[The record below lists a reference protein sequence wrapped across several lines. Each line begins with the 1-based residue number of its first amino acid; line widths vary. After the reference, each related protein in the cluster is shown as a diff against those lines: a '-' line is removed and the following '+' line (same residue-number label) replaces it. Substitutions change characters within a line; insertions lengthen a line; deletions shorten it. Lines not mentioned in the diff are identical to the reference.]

1 MKDFKMEPMGMEE
14 EEFSLE
20 QMEKETEE
28 MLRVHYLD
36 DSNATFK
43 RTEGGFLSLETEGTA
58 YPRVQVV
65 RMFPFTDKDEFISIR
80 TPDERSK
87 EIGIVRDINKVSRQ
101 TKELLL
107 EQMNI
112 RYFTPI
118 ITKIIKIKEEYG
130 YAYWD
135 VVTDR
140 GECRFTIQMG
150 GSGVIHLSEN
160 RILIQD
166 IDENRFEI
174 PDIRTLTDVERK
186 RLDLF
191 L

>member
-1 MKDFKMEPMGMEE
+1 MEE
-14 EEFSLE
+14 FNLE

-36 DSNATFK
+36 DNNAVFK
-43 RTEGGFLSLETEGTA
+43 RTEGGFLSLETEGVT
-58 YPRVQVV
+58 YSRVQVV

-87 EIGIVRDINKVSRQ
+87 EIGIVRDINKVSKE

-112 RYFTPI
+112 RYFTPV

-135 VVTDR
+135 VVADR
-140 GECRFTIQMG
+140 GECRFTIPQPPT
-150 GSGVIHLSEN
+150 SRS
-160 RILIQD
+160 
-166 IDENRFEI
+166 
-174 PDIRTLTDVERK
+174 P
-186 RLDLF
+186 
-191 L
+191 